1 MMKKIL
7 VPVDGSEHARKAL
20 ETACDF
26 ALKFG
31 AAICLLHV
39 VSPPPALFHEG
50 AFALPDVQKLLEED
64 GAKFI
69 ETAKRET
76 KRRGVKDVQSTVVQG
91 DPATGIIKFARAE
104 DVDMIVIGSRGL
116 TGIKEF
122 VLGSVSHRVTHLA
135 DCTVT
140 VVK

>member
-1 MMKKIL
+1 
-7 VPVDGSEHARKAL
+7 
-20 ETACDF
+20 
-26 ALKFG
+26 
-31 AAICLLHV
+31 
-39 VSPPPALFHEG
+39 
-50 AFALPDVQKLLEED
+50 
-64 GAKFI
+64 
-69 ETAKRET
+69 
-76 KRRGVKDVQSTVVQG
+76 VKDVQSTVVQG

-104 DVDMIVIGSRGL
+104 DIDMIVIGSRGL